1 MTPSFLRISVYL
13 PTPEIGGNHR
23 KATGRPS
30 DGGVDKFKKAFKVK
44 EKECSKSQKAIWI
57 ASWILIVLAKPYFA
71 ESVPCGSRNGF

>member
-57 ASWILIVLAKPYFA
+57 ASWVFN
-71 ESVPCGSRNGF
+71 SVGETLFC